1 MSRFRLLAGKPLIAV
16 SLVFLLGCPRM
27 SDLLDPSN
35 TGDSDS
41 SDSSG
46 ITSQTVFTSSTL
58 SGLGA
63 SALAAPIVDSA
74 DGLLVTPDNA
84 TGEALSLLFATD
96 GQPDEGV
103 VVFGDGRPDIAAA
116 TATLYPFDLA
126 NSLALNGTASLK
138 PGFVG
143 GQSVHMVLLFG
154 YIDVLFT
161 LNSQQR
167 EVRVAMADV
176 DGMTRGD
183 VLLKNLTSGSFEWYD
198 QDAAAFTTTRP
209 TNPVVIDDIRDFTDP
224 IRPQL
229 VFYPLNV
236 GLNTAVTMD
245 ATALAASSAIES
257 TVDFG
262 LTQAVVIEGQH
273 DETTVTDA
281 LLIQNFNLTQS
292 AFGFGDSGL
301 QADGTLTVI
310 P

>member
-1 MSRFRLLAGKPLIAV
+1 MSRFCLLAGTSLVAM
-16 SLVFLLGCPRM
+16 SLVFLLGCPQAG
-27 SDLLDPSN
+27 DLFTPSN
-35 TGDSDS
+35 PTNAGL
-41 SDSSG
+41 
-46 ITSQTVFTSSTL
+46 TSRTVFTSSTL
-58 SGLGA
+58 SGLGPA
-63 SALAAPIVDSA
+63 ALAAPVADSA

-84 TGEALSLLFATD
+84 TGEVLSLLFATD

-103 VVFGDGRPDIAAA
+103 VVFGDGRPDIAPA

-126 NSLALNGTASLK
+126 NSLALNGTAGLK

-143 GQSVHMVLLFG
+143 GQSIHMVLLFG

-161 LNSQQR
+161 LNAQQR

-198 QDAAAFTTTRP
+198 QNTTSFTTTRP
-209 TNPVVIDDIRDFTDP
+209 TNPVVIDSIRDFTDP

-273 DETTVTDA
+273 DEAAVTDA

-301 QADGTLTVI
+301 QADGTLTVL